1 MSARPGLSAVFFDA
15 GNTLL
20 FPHPPVSH
28 VCEELL
34 RAAGHDRDLASIE
47 QLMPAVDAYY
57 EDRFRADDTFWAS
70 EEATSEVWLGMYSLM
85 CRRLGIEDEAEGIAR
100 TVYAEFG
107 KPERW
112 SAYDD
117 VRPALERLR
126 SEGLRTGVISNWD
139 TRLEGLIGG
148 LGLGGLF
155 DTVVSSASVGLHKP
169 DPRIF
174 ELACSRVGVDTGA
187 AAHVGDHFYSDI
199 LGAKA
204 AGMRAV
210 LIDRHGSHDDGPSA
224 AVTRIRTLD
233 ELEGALA

>member
-1 MSARPGLSAVFFDA
+1 MAQARPPVSAVFFDA

-20 FPHPPVSH
+20 YPHPSVSR

-34 RAAGHDRDLASIE
+34 RKAGHVRDLTAIE
-47 QLMPAVDAYY
+47 ALMPAVDAYY
-57 EDRFRADDTFWAS
+57 EERFRADDTFWTS

-85 CRRLGIEDEAEGIAR
+85 CDRLGIVEEAEHIAR
-100 TVYAEFG
+100 AVYAEFG

-112 SAYDD
+112 AAYDD

-126 SEGLRTGVISNWD
+126 TAGLRCGVISNWD
-139 TRLEGLIGG
+139 RRLEHLLEGLG
-148 LGLGGLF
+148 LTSLL
-155 DTVVSSASVGLHKP
+155 DTVVSSACVGLHKP

-174 ELACSRVGVDTGA
+174 ELACERVGVDTCA

-199 LGAKA
+199 LGAQA

-210 LIDRHGSHDDGPSA
+210 LVDRSRQVNYPP
-224 AVTRIRTLD
+224 AVTRIASLD
-233 ELEGALA
+233 DLEEALT